1 MKAWKTIRNAVL
13 VIAGIALTALVT
25 LQVVLR
31 PKVLTGIVERIAAEY
46 VDGDVS
52 FRQVKAHV
60 IKSFPHLHLEVSDF
74 SITYPHDRY
83 AAYDSLYPD
92 NKRRFNLMRAGLGK
106 ELPVDTLATFR
117 DLDLE
122 LDYVALLKKD
132 GWNIRSLS
140 LIRPRIFAHYYD
152 STAANWDILP
162 IGKNKAKKLLPP
174 IRISLV
180 KLEDKPLVV
189 FTNPVDTLHALFT
202 MRRLSLDGKVDT
214 RELDMAQG
222 LLSIDSLLV
231 TGRLPADTIAVH
243 LEKVQLEAAERH
255 IVGEAEAV
263 ARLATN
269 NFGRLKVPVKLAVDG
284 NFPKRE
290 DGALEVDLNSL
301 ALSLSSLT
309 LEGSGS
315 LVKLPESWEMDLKA
329 SINDCPIGELIK
341 EYQDNVP
348 VLRKLSTDARLSLD
362 ASAQGSYGNGLTPE
376 LNARLKV
383 PLSSVQYEG
392 MSRKGRVALDAKLF
406 TGDLKAV
413 NADVSRVFVDIVGAQ
428 IDASGSA
435 RDILGGNPLLAM
447 DGSIKARV
455 DSLAGVF
462 GKDLGISGTG
472 EIDATLSGRARLSE
486 LKLSQIGSA
495 SINCDL
501 EGRELRVL
509 MPTDSIDAYIPA
521 LKLNLATKGNK
532 INKNMPQGE
541 RVLAL
546 KADLDSL
553 DVNLGGTFVRGS
565 GVRLLAQNSAE
576 ILRGGKELTPLM
588 GLLKVKRLRM
598 KDTGG
603 LSIGI
608 RDNVEHFNV
617 IPSSDGSGTR
627 LTMDSESGSVRGRSG
642 INVFGLRNL
651 KFDIAASR
659 HKPRSVNTQRRDHIL
674 DSLQRV
680 YPGTPRDSLF
690 AMARK
695 NRLLQESRD
704 EFASADIKLNLSD
717 GLRKLVRNW
726 DVEGNIDLGSGRIF
740 MPAFPLKT
748 SISSIQGS
756 FDNDML
762 DLKSLTVN
770 AGASDISAQAKLTGM
785 RRAILGRGRSK
796 LKLKADVQSNYLDV
810 NELMRA
816 YAYYT
821 TFEKPSSMG
830 SDEEVEATSESA
842 ELPDSTGRQLLV
854 IPSNLDVNFTFE
866 AYGIHYD
873 SLNVSWAAADVAM
886 RDRTVQVTNAVA
898 ASNMGDIYFEGFY
911 STRSKDDIK
920 AGFDLNMVHITAEKV
935 ITLFP
940 AVDTL
945 MPLLTSFAGD
955 LDCELAAT
963 ADIDT
968 CMRLVLPTVD
978 GVLRIS
984 GKDLSLKESEEF
996 TRLAKKLMFRNKSEA
1011 RVDNMAVTGI
1021 VRDNRLEV
1029 FPFVLDVDRYLF
1041 AASGVQH
1048 LSKNFD
1054 YHISVIRSPLP
1065 LKFGVNAWGDDFSN
1079 VHYSVGKAKYQD
1091 VNVPVYTKQLDTVQY
1106 SLVSAIHNIFEL
1118 GVEKAMKENRDNA
1131 QELGAIASGTSRL
1144 EAIKQELIKMIE
1156 AYDKQ

>member
-1 MKAWKTIRNAVL
+1 MKAWKTIRNAIL
-13 VIAGIALTALVT
+13 VIAGIVLAALVT
-25 LQVVLR
+25 LQVVFR
-31 PKVLTGIVERIAAEY
+31 PKLLTSIVGRIAAEY
-46 VDGDVS
+46 VEGDVS
-52 FRQVKAHV
+52 FGQVKAHV

-74 SITYPHDRY
+74 SITYPHSRY
-83 AAYDSLYPD
+83 EAYDSLYPD

-117 DLDLE
+117 ELDLE

-140 LIRPRIFAHYYD
+140 LKRPRIFAHYYD

-162 IGKNKAKKLLPP
+162 IGKDKAKKPLPP
-174 IRISLV
+174 IRISHLKLV
-180 KLEDKPLVV
+180 DRPMVV
-189 FTNPVDTLHALFT
+189 FTNPLDTLHALFC

-214 RELDMAQG
+214 REIDMATAS
-222 LLSIDSLLV
+222 LSVDSMLV
-231 TGRLPADTIAVH
+231 SGRLPADTISLR
-243 LEKVQLEAAERH
+243 LEKIRLEADQRH
-255 IVGEAEAV
+255 IVGEAEAL
-263 ARLATN
+263 ARLATLG
-269 NFGRLKVPVKLAVDG
+269 FGRLKVPVKLAVDG
-284 NFPKRE
+284 SFPKRE
-290 DGALEVDLNSL
+290 DGALEVNMNSL

-315 LVKLPESWEMDLKA
+315 VVKLPQSWDMDLKA
-329 SINDCPIGELIK
+329 SINDCPLGDIIN
-341 EYQDNVP
+341 EYQGNVP
-348 VLRKLSTDARLSLD
+348 VFKKISTDARLSMET
-362 ASAQGSYGNGLTPE
+362 SARGSYGNGLTPE
-376 LNARLKV
+376 LNARVQV

-392 MSRKGRVALDAKLF
+392 MSRKGRLALDAKLF
-406 TGDLKAV
+406 TDDLKAV
-413 NADVSRVFVDIVGAQ
+413 NADISRVFLDIVGAQ
-428 IDASGSA
+428 IDADGKV
-435 RDILGGNPLLAM
+435 RDLLGGNPLFVM
-447 DGSIKARV
+447 DGSVKARV
-455 DSLAGVF
+455 DSLTGVF
-462 GKDLGISGTG
+462 CKDLGISGTG
-472 EIDATLSGRARLSE
+472 DIDATLSGRARLSE

-501 EGRELRVL
+501 EGKELRLLV
-509 MPTDSIDAYIPA
+509 PADSIDAYIPA
-521 LKLNLATKGNK
+521 LKMNLATKGNK

-553 DVNLGGTFVRGS
+553 DVSLGSTFVRGS

-598 KDTGG
+598 KDSGG
-603 LSIGI
+603 LSVGI

-617 IPSSDGSGTR
+617 IPSSDGSPTR
-627 LTMDSESGSVRGRSG
+627 LTMDSESGGIRGRSG
-642 INVFGLRNL
+642 INVFGLRDV
-651 KFDIAASR
+651 KFDLAASR
-659 HKPRSVNTQRRDHIL
+659 HKARTVNLQRRNHIL

-695 NRLLQESRD
+695 NRLLMESRD
-704 EFASADIKLNLSD
+704 QFASADIKLNLSE
-717 GLRKLVRNW
+717 GLRKIIRNW
-726 DVEGNIDLGSGRIF
+726 DVEGNIDLGSGRIY

-748 SISSIQGS
+748 SISSVSGS
-756 FDNDML
+756 FDNDTL
-762 DLKSLTVN
+762 DLRSMTVN
-770 AGASDISAQAKLTGM
+770 SGTSDLSAQAKLTGL
-785 RRAILGRGRSK
+785 RRAILGRGRST

-816 YAYYT
+816 YAYYS
-821 TFEKPSSMG
+821 TFEAPVSMG
-830 SDEEVEATSESA
+830 SDDEVEAATEAA
-842 ELPDSTGRQLLV
+842 ELPDSAGRHLLV

-873 SLNVSWAAADVAM
+873 SLNVSWASADIAM

-911 STRSKDDIK
+911 ATRSKDDIK

-935 ITLFP
+935 IMLFP

-945 MPLLTSFAGD
+945 MPLLTTFAGD

-968 CMRLVLPTVD
+968 CMRLALPSVD

-1021 VRDNRLEV
+1021 VRNNRLEV

-1041 AASGVQH
+1041 AASGIQH

-1079 VHYSVGKAKYQD
+1079 VHYSVGKARYLD

-1131 QELGAIASGTSRL
+1131 QELGVLASGTTRL

>member
-1 MKAWKTIRNAVL
+1 MKAWKIIRNAVL
-13 VIAGIALTALVT
+13 VVAGLVLAALVT

-31 PKVLTGIVERIAAEY
+31 PKVLTGIVERIAADY
-46 VDGDVS
+46 VEGDVS
-52 FRQVKAHV
+52 FMQVKAHV

-74 SITYPHDRY
+74 TITYPHSRY
-83 AAYDSLYPD
+83 EAYDSLYPD

-117 DLDLE
+117 ELDLE
-122 LDYVALLKKD
+122 LDYVALLKKN
-132 GWNIRSLS
+132 GWNVRSLS
-140 LIRPRIFAHYYD
+140 LKRPRIFAHYYD

-162 IGKNKAKKLLPP
+162 IGKTSKKPLPP
-174 IRISLV
+174 IIISHV
-180 KLEDKPLVV
+180 KLEDRPLVV

-202 MRRLSLDGKVDT
+202 MRRFSLDGKVDT

-243 LEKVQLEAAERH
+243 WEKIQLEAAERH
-255 IVGEAEAV
+255 VLARAEAV

-269 NFGRLKVPVKLAVDG
+269 NFGRLKVPVELAFDG
-284 NFPKRE
+284 SFPKRE

-309 LEGSGS
+309 LEGSGT
-315 LVKLPESWEMDLKA
+315 LVKLPESCDIDLKA
-329 SINDCPIGELIK
+329 SIKDCPIGELIK

-348 VLRKLSTDARLSLD
+348 VLKKLSTDARLSLD
-362 ASAQGSYGNGLTPE
+362 ASARGSYGNGLTPE
-376 LNARLKV
+376 LNARVKV

-392 MSRKGRVALDAKLF
+392 MSREGRLALDAKLI
-406 TGDLKAV
+406 TDDLKAV
-413 NADVSRVFVDIVGAQ
+413 DADVSRLLVDIVGAR

-435 RDILGGNPLLAM
+435 RNILGGNPLFAM
-447 DGSIKARV
+447 DGTIKARV
-455 DSLAGVF
+455 DSLTRVF

-472 EIDATLSGRARLSE
+472 DIDAVLSGSARLSE
-486 LKLSQIGSA
+486 LKLSTIGSA

-501 EGRELRVL
+501 EGRELRLL
-509 MPTDSIDAYIPA
+509 MPSDSIDAYIPA
-521 LKLNLATKGNK
+521 LKVNLATKGNK

-553 DVNLGGTFVRGS
+553 DVSLGSTFVRGS

-598 KDTGG
+598 KDSGG
-603 LSIGI
+603 LSLRIS
-608 RDNVEHFNV
+608 DNVEHFNV

-627 LTMDSESGSVRGRSG
+627 LTMDSESGRFGVRSG
-642 INVFGLRNL
+642 INVFGLRDFKFNL
-651 KFDIAASR
+651 AASR
-659 HKPRSVNTQRRDHIL
+659 HKVRAANIQRRNHIL

-690 AMARK
+690 AMARR
-695 NRLLQESRD
+695 NRLLRESKD

-717 GLRKLVRNW
+717 GLRKVIRNW
-726 DVEGNIDLGSGRIF
+726 DIEGNIDVGSGRLY

-748 SISSIQGS
+748 SISSVSGS

-762 DLKSLTVN
+762 DIKSLKVN
-770 AGASDISAQAKLTGM
+770 SGASDISAQAKLTGM
-785 RRAILGRGRSK
+785 RRALIGRGRSK
-796 LKLKADVQSNYLDV
+796 LKLKADIQSNYLDV

-816 YAYYT
+816 YAYYS
-821 TFEKPSSMG
+821 TFEAPSSMG
-830 SDEEVEATSESA
+830 SDDEVEAATEAA
-842 ELPDSTGRQLLV
+842 ELPDSAGRHLLV

-866 AYGIHYD
+866 ATGIRYD
-873 SLNVSWAAADVAM
+873 SLNVSWASADVAM
-886 RDRTVQVTNAVA
+886 RDRTVQITNAVA

-911 STRSKDDIK
+911 ATRSKDDIK

-945 MPLLTSFAGD
+945 MPLLTTFAGD

-968 CMRLVLPTVD
+968 CMRLVLPSVD
-978 GVLRIS
+978 GVMRIS

-1021 VRDNRLEV
+1021 VRDNRLEI
-1029 FPFVLDVDRYLF
+1029 FPFILDVDRYLF

-1048 LSKNFD
+1048 LSRNFD

-1065 LKFGVNAWGDDFSN
+1065 LKFGVNAWGDDFSD
-1079 VHYSVGKAKYQD
+1079 VHYSVGKARYQD

-1118 GVEKAMKENRDNA
+1118 GVEKAMKENRENA
-1131 QELGAIASGTSRL
+1131 QELGSLASGTSRL

>member
-13 VIAGIALTALVT
+13 VIAGIALAALVT

-162 IGKNKAKKLLPP
+162 IGKNKAKKPLPP
-174 IRISLV
+174 IRISHV

-202 MRRLSLDGKVDT
+202 MRRLSLDGKVGT

-255 IVGEAEAV
+255 IAGEAEAV

-376 LNARLKV
+376 LNARLRV

-472 EIDATLSGRARLSE
+472 EIDAILSGRARLSE

-642 INVFGLRNL
+642 INVLGLRNL

-659 HKPRSVNTQRRDHIL
+659 HKPRSVNTKRRDHIL

-680 YPGTPRDSLF
+680 YPSTPRDSLF
-690 AMARK
+690 VMARK

-796 LKLKADVQSNYLDV
+796 LKLKANVQSNYLDV

-821 TFEKPSSMG
+821 TFEKPSSMS

-842 ELPDSTGRQLLV
+842 ELPDSAGRQLLV
-854 IPSNLDVNFTFE
+854 IPSNLDVNFTIE

-1079 VHYSVGKAKYQD
+1079 VHYSVGKAKYLD

>member
-472 EIDATLSGRARLSE
+472 EIDATS
-486 LKLSQIGSA
+486 
-495 SINCDL
+495 
-501 EGRELRVL
+501 
-509 MPTDSIDAYIPA
+509 
-521 LKLNLATKGNK
+521 
-532 INKNMPQGE
+532 
-541 RVLAL
+541 
-546 KADLDSL
+546 
-553 DVNLGGTFVRGS
+553 
-565 GVRLLAQNSAE
+565 
-576 ILRGGKELTPLM
+576 
-588 GLLKVKRLRM
+588 
-598 KDTGG
+598 
-603 LSIGI
+603 
-608 RDNVEHFNV
+608 
-617 IPSSDGSGTR
+617 
-627 LTMDSESGSVRGRSG
+627 
-642 INVFGLRNL
+642 
-651 KFDIAASR
+651 
-659 HKPRSVNTQRRDHIL
+659 
-674 DSLQRV
+674 
-680 YPGTPRDSLF
+680 YP
-690 AMARK
+690 K
-695 NRLLQESRD
+695 
-704 EFASADIKLNLSD
+704 
-717 GLRKLVRNW
+717 
-726 DVEGNIDLGSGRIF
+726 
-740 MPAFPLKT
+740 
-748 SISSIQGS
+748 
-756 FDNDML
+756 
-762 DLKSLTVN
+762 
-770 AGASDISAQAKLTGM
+770 
-785 RRAILGRGRSK
+785 
-796 LKLKADVQSNYLDV
+796 
-810 NELMRA
+810 
-816 YAYYT
+816 
-821 TFEKPSSMG
+821 
-830 SDEEVEATSESA
+830 
-842 ELPDSTGRQLLV
+842 
-854 IPSNLDVNFTFE
+854 
-866 AYGIHYD
+866 
-873 SLNVSWAAADVAM
+873 
-886 RDRTVQVTNAVA
+886 
-898 ASNMGDIYFEGFY
+898 
-911 STRSKDDIK
+911 
-920 AGFDLNMVHITAEKV
+920 
-935 ITLFP
+935 
-940 AVDTL
+940 
-945 MPLLTSFAGD
+945 
-955 LDCELAAT
+955 
-963 ADIDT
+963 
-968 CMRLVLPTVD
+968 
-978 GVLRIS
+978 
-984 GKDLSLKESEEF
+984 
-996 TRLAKKLMFRNKSEA
+996 
-1011 RVDNMAVTGI
+1011 
-1021 VRDNRLEV
+1021 
-1029 FPFVLDVDRYLF
+1029 
-1041 AASGVQH
+1041 
-1048 LSKNFD
+1048 
-1054 YHISVIRSPLP
+1054 
-1065 LKFGVNAWGDDFSN
+1065 
-1079 VHYSVGKAKYQD
+1079 
-1091 VNVPVYTKQLDTVQY
+1091 
-1106 SLVSAIHNIFEL
+1106 
-1118 GVEKAMKENRDNA
+1118 
-1131 QELGAIASGTSRL
+1131 
-1144 EAIKQELIKMIE
+1144 
-1156 AYDKQ
+1156 